1 MASSNNNKPIVGL
14 PLPAVIQRTDE
25 HNIIGVLGSGQVSG
39 QVLGQQVSGQVSGQV
54 LEQLSEQVPTHIHGI
69 IPFVFN
75 FY

>member
-14 PLPAVIQRTDE
+14 PLPAVIQRTDG

-39 QVLGQQVSGQVSGQV
+39 QVLEQV
-54 LEQLSEQVPTHIHGI
+54 SEQVPTHIHGI

>member
-14 PLPAVIQRTDE
+14 PLPAVIQRTDG
-25 HNIIGVLGSGQVSG
+25 HNIIGVLG
-39 QVLGQQVSGQVSGQV
+39 SGQVSGQV